1 VSTQQIVQFGFL
13 RKPQAYGFLPA
24 SVLVR
29 SFAALHNYHYRMT
42 VGTGTDVSVGRGER
56 IDPLLLIR
64 CNDKV
69 ERPVEPALWGAQPFY
84 PDVDSA
90 PFRFDQLLVPFADW
104 LQVDGPSVAE
114 VQPRPQHP
122 SILGSRI
129 NA

>member
-1 VSTQQIVQFGFL
+1 MSTQQIAQYQYL
-13 RKPQAYGFLPA
+13 RKRYAHGFLPA
-24 SVLVR
+24 TVLVR
-29 SFAALHNYHYRMT
+29 SFAAHHNYHYRMT

-69 ERPVEPALWGAQPFY
+69 QRPVQPALRASQPFY
-84 PDVDSA
+84 PDVDS
-90 PFRFDQLLVPFADW
+90 PPLRFDQFSVPFADRV
-104 LQVDGPSVAE
+104 QVKRPTIAE

-122 SILGSRI
+122 SILWSRI